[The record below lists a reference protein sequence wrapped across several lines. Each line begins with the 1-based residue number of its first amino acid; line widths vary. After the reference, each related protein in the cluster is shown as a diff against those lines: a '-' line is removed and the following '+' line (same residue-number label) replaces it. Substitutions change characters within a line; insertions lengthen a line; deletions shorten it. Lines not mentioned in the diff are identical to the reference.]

1 MLFETP
7 NLIFCVNHFCSS
19 AASTPLTVKEIQN
32 ELRELTAAKWYQLGL
47 QLEIPP
53 ATLSTIEIDYP
64 HDAQRCLPEVI
75 NRWLRN
81 TPECSWA
88 KLAQAVEV
96 MGGYAVLAEK
106 LKQKTSQG

>member
-1 MLFETP
+1 MPELTVLMNYCLYFP
-7 NLIFCVNHFCSS
+7 

-32 ELRELTAAKWYQLGL
+32 ELSEMAAANWYQLGM

-53 ATLSTIEIDYP
+53 AELRTIECNNP
-64 HDAQRCLPEVI
+64 HDAQRCMTEVL

-81 TPECSWA
+81 APECSWA
-88 KLAQAVEV
+88 KLAQAVET

-106 LKQKTSQG
+106 LRKKMPQS